1 MVRIHIRSM
10 NINSYGKNS
19 LAQCCFTWC
28 SVFLEPIKTAKSEMP
43 VLNKYKSN
51 TLPLKQLSCHK
62 ETFYKESKGPQ
73 GVRTCKDIMLISLT
87 LS

>member
-1 MVRIHIRSM
+1 MLRIHIRSM

-43 VLNKYKSN
+43 VLNEYKSN
-51 TLPLKQLSCHK
+51 TLPLEQPHSAVTRRLFIRKARDHK
-62 ETFYKESKGPQ
+62 VSELAKILG
-73 GVRTCKDIMLISLT
+73 
-87 LS
+87 